1 MNKEQLKHGDYIEKG
16 DLVAYVIDPD
26 WKNSVKVSINGTKLL
41 IPFDWLDSWTIANP
55 IKNNRI
61 VIDETFALRLKSFI
75 EEVNVNDACSFD
87 EKEYLLNVANQLL
100 KYQIETA
107 TDAEEIKY
115 LKKLNLL

>member
-41 IPFDWLDSWTIANP
+41 IPFDWLNGWNIANP
-55 IKNNRI
+55 IKDNRI
-61 VIDETFALRLKSFI
+61 VSDKTFALRLKSFI

-87 EKEYLLNVANQLL
+87 EKEYLLNIANQLL

-107 TDAEEIKY
+107 INESEINY
-115 LKKLNLL
+115 LKRLNLL